1 MGAAHLRTPL
11 PVHPLQ
17 SRPSG
22 QASASARQRSALLW
36 RSWVTAFNL
45 KTSLTLYKSVFCKME
60 QDPLGPPRLP
70 PPQHYSGSLLLVV
83 FSHSKLSSLCA
94 GEPGAGRA
102 RSPWNLRHSGQTR
115 MCVQPRATRAASCAS
130 LCARGSGSP
139 PLHSF
144 PLLSVV
150 VLRARRSSGIAG
162 RVRIIPPRLRR
173 GWKLSLQRMMLRSSV
188 TISWHTDTW
197 KADPRDAAHFSA
209 SRPLW
214 IPMPKRCGLR
224 FRFGRWILMPA
235 LRPQCLLQPKRHH
248 LLSETLLILDSG
260 FPEQCATQTYWR
272 PKSSDVPHFRKGTCM
287 LCCTADPFNSPRASL
302 WPRLQWDA
310 GVPEMSVRFT
320 PSHVHSELL
329 CT

>member
-1 MGAAHLRTPL
+1 MLLPRSPPCPSFPPQSCMGAAHLRTPL
-11 PVHPLQ
+11 LVHPLQ

-22 QASASARQRSALLW
+22 QACASARQRSALLW

-45 KTSLTLYKSVFCKME
+45 KTSFTLYKSVFCKME

-70 PPQHYSGSLLLVV
+70 PARCYSGSLLLVV

-150 VLRARRSSGIAG
+150 VVRARRSSGIAG

-197 KADPRDAAHFSA
+197 KAEPRDAAH
-209 SRPLW
+209 
-214 IPMPKRCGLR
+214 
-224 FRFGRWILMPA
+224 
-235 LRPQCLLQPKRHH
+235 
-248 LLSETLLILDSG
+248 
-260 FPEQCATQTYWR
+260 
-272 PKSSDVPHFRKGTCM
+272 
-287 LCCTADPFNSPRASL
+287 
-302 WPRLQWDA
+302 
-310 GVPEMSVRFT
+310 
-320 PSHVHSELL
+320 
-329 CT
+329 